1 MNVDRH
7 DQQSVIPR
15 KMDGLLVI
23 VPCGQKKVWAK
34 QPDAGAS
41 VARDA
46 YVGSPFTV
54 NRRFAESFGESW
66 IILSAKY
73 GFIAPDFVIPG
84 PYDTTFNW
92 KSSGPVSMERLQEQ
106 VREHHL
112 DRYRHVV
119 GLGGK
124 EYRRAVEAAFE
135 GTAVQLHFP
144 FFGLRVGQAMQAINR
159 AVIEGRPFGS
169 SQGKP

>member
-1 MNVDRH
+1 MSIPDHDRH
-7 DQQSVIPR
+7 PVDPR
-15 KMDGLLVI
+15 KVDGLLVI
-23 VPCGQKKVWAK
+23 VPCGQRKIWEK
-34 QPDAGAS
+34 QPDAGAT

-66 IILSAKY
+66 LILSAKY
-73 GFIAPDFVIPG
+73 GFIEPDFVIPG
-84 PYDTTFNW
+84 PYDTTFKR
-92 KSSGPVSMERLQEQ
+92 KSSGPISTERLQAQ
-106 VREHHL
+106 VRERDL
-112 DRYRHVV
+112 DRYEHVI

-144 FFGLRVGQAMQAINR
+144 FFGLRVGEAMQAINR
-159 AVIEGRPFGS
+159 AVAEGRPFGS
-169 SQGKP
+169 GKEGT